1 MLQNAYM
8 SSSLIK
14 LRSNITFSTVLNCYR
29 MERNV
34 VISYIPSVYYTGIN
48 FLPISVSAQSENE
61 LLQNALNIKL
71 YQPGA
76 ILLKWHKQVV

>member
-1 MLQNAYM
+1 MLQNACM

-14 LRSNITFSTVLNCYR
+14 FRSNITFSTVLNCYR
-29 MERNV
+29 MERNF
-34 VISYIPSVYYTGIN
+34 VISYILSVYYDGIN
-48 FLPISVSAQSENE
+48 FLPISISAQSENE

-76 ILLKWHKQVV
+76 ILLQ